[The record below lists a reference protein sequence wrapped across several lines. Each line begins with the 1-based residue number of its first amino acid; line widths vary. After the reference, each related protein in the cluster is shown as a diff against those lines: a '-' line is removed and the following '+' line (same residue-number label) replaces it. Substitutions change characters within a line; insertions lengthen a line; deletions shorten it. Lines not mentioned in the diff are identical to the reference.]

1 MAIGGDGQVTLGTQV
16 MKADAVKVRKLLDG
30 QVLVGFAG
38 SAADGFALLERFE
51 AKLKDY
57 PEQRPPRRDRAG
69 QALADRPDAPPAGGG
84 ARRGRRPAQ
93 PARQRLGRRDP
104 AERRHPRRPAPAAAT
119 PWPRRGP

>member
-1 MAIGGDGQVTLGTQV
+1 

-57 PEQRPPRRDRAG
+57 PENVPAGRDRAG
-69 QALADRPDAPPAGGG
+69 QALAHRPHAPPARGV
-84 ARRGRRPAQ
+84 ARRGRR
-93 PARQRLGRRDP
+93 
-104 AERRHPRRPAPAAAT
+104 AA
-119 PWPRRGP
+119 